1 MVTFECV
8 NKDCENNK
16 VKFDFIGKE
25 EFAECGQCKTMLK
38 AKNYREQPEPVVI
51 PMGSNNEI

>member
-38 AKNYREQPEPVVI
+38 AKNYREDPEKVI
-51 PMGSNNEI
+51 VPMGSQV